1 MSNKCQKIF
10 VMTVKLNLPILVILF
25 SAKFN
30 CFNLLSDD
38 KFYKN
43 KNNKYIP
50 GSIYY
55 EMKV

>member
-1 MSNKCQKIF
+1 MSSKSQKTF

-43 KNNKYIP
+43 KNDNNIVYI
-50 GSIYY
+50 
-55 EMKV
+55 MKRKFKQ